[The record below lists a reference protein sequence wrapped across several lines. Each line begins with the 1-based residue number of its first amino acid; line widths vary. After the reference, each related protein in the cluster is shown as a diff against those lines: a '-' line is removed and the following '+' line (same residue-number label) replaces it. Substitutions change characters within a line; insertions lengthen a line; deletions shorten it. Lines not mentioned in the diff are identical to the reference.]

1 MSWALVAKVLEFKF
15 PGELPLLPPPPPGGL
30 IPTAFT
36 DKLTAHM
43 WSGKPTLLGIL
54 ELDRSPASG
63 HEDPV
68 TVVEPDGQ
76 VSRAIVPSPVMN
88 LNGVSM
94 DREALGAQGLR
105 SLGSWQWGGTT
116 ERDGRC

>member
-1 MSWALVAKVLEFKF
+1 
-15 PGELPLLPPPPPGGL
+15 
-30 IPTAFT
+30 
-36 DKLTAHM
+36 M

-54 ELDRSPASG
+54 ELDHSPASG

-68 TVVEPDGQ
+68 TVVEPDGPGE
-76 VSRAIVPSPVMN
+76 RAIVPSTVMN
-88 LNGVSM
+88 LDVVSM
-94 DREALGAQGLR
+94 DRDALGGQGLR